1 MRWWCGGGVA
11 WGYGAGLMAESLP
24 KRAWAIAVHYRWEL
38 HRYLLRRMGR
48 SQEVEDLEQ
57 EIYLR
62 LLRMDQMECVREPLA
77 YLYTVA
83 SNVVADYT
91 VSQRQKAH
99 VTVDSEAIESWAN
112 DPDRALPDNLAERI
126 DLERQLDR
134 ALSELPP
141 LQAKAL
147 ILHYQEGLYCEEIA
161 ARLGLSP
168 KSVDKYLARGKG
180 RMRQLLW
187 DL

>member
-1 MRWWCGGGVA
+1 MN
-11 WGYGAGLMAESLP
+11 EPLP
-24 KRAWAIAVHYRWEL
+24 KRAWALAVHYRWEL

-48 SQEVEDLEQ
+48 AQEVEDLEQ

-91 VSQRQKAH
+91 IAQRQKGH
-99 VTVDSEAIESWAN
+99 VSVDSEAVEDWAS
-112 DPDRALPDNLAERI
+112 DPEKALPDTLAERI
-126 DLERQLDR
+126 NLERRLEQ
-134 ALSELPP
+134 ALQELPP

-147 ILHYQEGLYCEEIA
+147 ILHYQEGMICQEIA
-161 ARLGLSP
+161 AQLGLSP
-168 KSVDKYLARGKG
+168 KSVDKYLARGKA

>member
-1 MRWWCGGGVA
+1 MN
-11 WGYGAGLMAESLP
+11 EPLP
-24 KRAWAIAVHYRWEL
+24 KRAWALAVHYRWEL

-48 SQEVEDLEQ
+48 AQEVEDLEQ

-91 VSQRQKAH
+91 IAQRQKGH
-99 VTVDSEAIESWAN
+99 VTVDSDAVENWAN
-112 DPDRALPDNLAERI
+112 DPEKALPDNLADRMN
-126 DLERQLDR
+126 LERRLEQ
-134 ALSELPP
+134 ALKELPA

-147 ILHYQEGLYCEEIA
+147 VLHYQEGMYCEEIA
-161 ARLGLSP
+161 AKLGLSP
-168 KSVDKYLARGKG
+168 KSVDKYLARGKA